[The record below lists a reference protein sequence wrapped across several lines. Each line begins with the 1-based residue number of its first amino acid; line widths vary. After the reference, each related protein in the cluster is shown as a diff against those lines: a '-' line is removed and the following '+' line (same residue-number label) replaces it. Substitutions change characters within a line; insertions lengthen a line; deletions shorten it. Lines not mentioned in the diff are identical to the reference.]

1 MNTLLRK
8 AAHAPASYA
17 TPALS
22 AERVLDTPLLDLLAE
37 LDVEIVASSIT
48 DAGFFG
54 AVVQHRSG
62 ELYLSMPSG
71 RSELEHD
78 TVARYLIAQAFD
90 VGLPQLPEPFTTTQM

>member
-17 TPALS
+17 TVGLTPD
-22 AERVLDTPLLDLLAE
+22 RVLDTPLPDLLAE
-37 LDVEIVASSIT
+37 TGVKVVASSIT
-48 DAGFFG
+48 DRGFFG
-54 AVVQHRSG
+54 AVVQRKSG
-62 ELYLSMPSG
+62 ETYLSMPSG

-90 VGLPQLPEPFTTTQM
+90 VGLPQLPEPFVTTAI

>member
-1 MNTLLRK
+1 MHTLLRE
-8 AAHAPASYA
+8 AADAPARYA

-22 AERVLDTPLLDLLAE
+22 PSHLLDVPLPQLLAE

-54 AVVQHRSG
+54 AVVQRKSG
-62 ELYLSMPSG
+62 ELYLSMPPG

-78 TVARYLIAQAFD
+78 TIARYLIAQAFE
-90 VGLPQLPEPFTTTQM
+90 VALPQLAEPFVTTEI

>member
-1 MNTLLRK
+1 MNTLLCK

-17 TPALS
+17 TVGLTPD
-22 AERVLDTPLLDLLAE
+22 RVLDTPLPDLLAE

-48 DAGFFG
+48 DRDFFG
-54 AVVQHRSG
+54 AVVQRKSG
-62 ELYLSMPSG
+62 ETYLSMPVG

-90 VGLPQLPEPFTTTQM
+90 VGLPQLPAPFVTAEI